1 MAVTH
6 NWFGPGLEN
15 ILNGTID
22 LVSDTIKVALF
33 KEAYSPAEADENYVD
48 THECDSEDYLNEG
61 GAGAGEGGQTLPIT
75 ATEINYDTGEVKI
88 KTSVAAG
95 ETVFTSEGTI
105 SAYYAVIYSETPAT
119 SKLISW
125 VDFGGEE
132 ASTDGEYKITWTNG
146 ELQKFNVNP
155 T

>member
-22 LVSDTIKVALF
+22 LVGDTIKVALF
-33 KEAYSPAEADENYVD
+33 KEAYSPDEADEDYDD
-48 THECDSEDYLNEG
+48 TDECDSEDYQN
-61 GAGAGEGGQTLPIT
+61 GGQTLPIT
-75 ATEINYDTGEVKI
+75 AADINYDAGEVKI
-88 KTSVAAG
+88 KTSAEDG

-105 SAYYAVIYSETPAT
+105 SAYYAVIYSETPET

-132 ASTDGEYKITWTNG
+132 ASVDGEYKITWTNA
-146 ELQKFNVNP
+146 ELQKFNINP